1 VLVLISTYGF
11 AIIIVSYQTMSSKS
25 VKQAEVILVRV
36 LNQIQIIKKG
46 LSNLGSFH
54 TYNDLLIIG
63 EIVPR
68 LSSRVQA
75 ELLQE
80 LRVMND

>member
-1 VLVLISTYGF
+1 
-11 AIIIVSYQTMSSKS
+11 MSSKR
-25 VKQAEVILVRV
+25 VNQVDVILIRV

-63 EIVPR
+63 EIVPK
-68 LSSRVQA
+68 LSSRVLA
-75 ELLQE
+75 ELLLE

>member
-1 VLVLISTYGF
+1 
-11 AIIIVSYQTMSSKS
+11 MSSKR
-25 VKQAEVILVRV
+25 VNQVDVILIRV

-63 EIVPR
+63 EIVPK
-68 LSSRVQA
+68 LSSKVLA
-75 ELLQE
+75 ELLLE

>member
-1 VLVLISTYGF
+1 
-11 AIIIVSYQTMSSKS
+11 MSSKR
-25 VKQAEVILVRV
+25 VKQAEVLLVRV

-46 LSNLGSFH
+46 LSKESSFH
-54 TYNDLLIIG
+54 TYNDFLIIG

-68 LSSRVQA
+68 LSSGILA
-75 ELLQE
+75 ELLLE

>member
-1 VLVLISTYGF
+1 
-11 AIIIVSYQTMSSKS
+11 MSSKS

-46 LSNLGSFH
+46 LSNLGSIH

-68 LSSRVQA
+68 LSSRVLA

-80 LRVMND
+80 LKVMND